1 MEREIEELKQEFI
14 KNLAPLKIYLFGSF
28 ANGTNNENSD
38 FDFYII
44 VNGSIEEISKITT
57 KAYKAIRYIKKR
69 PVDILIS
76 TEELFEKN
84 RTFPSIEYEVAKKG
98 ILIYI
103 ERKYNYA

>member
-1 MEREIEELKQEFI
+1 MEREIEELKKEFV

-44 VNGSIEEISKITT
+44 VNGSVEEISKITT

-84 RTFPSIEYEVAKKG
+84 KTLPSIEYEVAKKG

-103 ERKYNYA
+103 ERKYNHA